1 MTVKETLFTLRQRFA
16 ITVLLVAVTLLPAQ
30 AQSFHVLYTFE
41 AGLSVPYSGVTVD
54 NAGNLYGTTGFS
66 YAGWGGVYKLSN
78 KNGVWVFSLLF
89 SFNGGN
95 GNTPLAPPVFGPDG
109 SLYGTTSLGGFGC
122 DLGCGNI
129 YNLRSPISICK
140 TARCYW
146 TLSTAY
152 DFGATTGDGAYP
164 MFGNLLFDDEGN
176 IFGTTSSNDIG
187 SNSLGGT
194 VFKISRSGGTWTE
207 TILHQFGYGNDGSY
221 PASGLI
227 RDGEGNLYGTTVNGG
242 SSSGCDGDCGF
253 GTVYELSPTGSG
265 WVERVLYSFQGQS
278 DGGDPVGG
286 LVMDASG
293 NLYGTTS
300 SNGVN
305 SAGTV
310 FELTHSNGAWTL
322 NTLYSFTQSGQS
334 QAYCYGQV
342 GSLLLDSAGNLY
354 GTTCTGGALGYGA
367 VFKLTH
373 SNGAWTYSSLH
384 DFTNGSDGAN
394 PVGNPAFDRNGN
406 IFGTASRGGGQQLVG
421 TVWEVTP

>member
-1 MTVKETLFTLRQRFA
+1 M
-16 ITVLLVAVTLLPAQ
+16 
-30 AQSFHVLYTFE
+30 
-41 AGLSVPYSGVTVD
+41 PYSGVTVD

-95 GNTPLAPPVFGPDG
+95 GNTPLAPPVSGRMAASTEPRLSEASDATWG
-109 SLYGTTSLGGFGC
+109 AATSTTSAPQSPFVKPPVATG
-122 DLGCGNI
+122 
-129 YNLRSPISICK
+129 RSRPPM
-140 TARCYW
+140 
-146 TLSTAY
+146 TLAQQQATVLTLCSATSSSTTKETSSVRPA
-152 DFGATTGDGAYP
+152 ATTSAPTGWAVYIK
-164 MFGNLLFDDEGN
+164 E
-176 IFGTTSSNDIG
+176 
-187 SNSLGGT
+187 
-194 VFKISRSGGTWTE
+194 KISRSGGTWTE

-300 SNGVN
+300 LNGVN

-394 PVGNPAFDRNGN
+394 PVGNQPSIVTEISSAPPREE
-406 IFGTASRGGGQQLVG
+406 
-421 TVWEVTP
+421 EVNSWVRCGK